1 MQVADQQLVLFPM
14 KSDSMTGFKEILK
27 RYGVTQ
33 RSILFKSYVFA
44 AAFEDDYFEFE
55 QFLKQVTSSYSY
67 KKLENNKP
75 RQQAWLSSVLYNEL
89 RAIEEAI
96 KTDTMGLVTA

>member
-1 MQVADQQLVLFPM
+1 MNSEKQLLLFPI
-14 KSDSMTGFKEILK
+14 KTDSMSGFKDILK
-27 RYGVTQ
+27 RYEVTQ

-44 AAFEDDYFEFE
+44 AAFDNDFFEFE

-67 KKLENNKP
+67 RKLENNKP

-89 RAIEEAI
+89 RSIEEAI
-96 KTDTMGLVTA
+96 KTDNIGLVAN

>member
-1 MQVADQQLVLFPM
+1 MNSEKQLLLFPI
-14 KSDSMTGFKEILK
+14 KTDSMSGFKDILK

-33 RSILFKSYVFA
+33 RSILFKSYIFA

-55 QFLKQVTSSYSY
+55 SFLKQVTSSYSY
-67 KKLENNKP
+67 KRLENNPP

-89 RAIEEAI
+89 KSIEEAI
-96 KTDTMGLVTA
+96 KTDAIGLGIA

>member
-1 MQVADQQLVLFPM
+1 MNTEKQLLLFPI
-14 KSDSMTGFKEILK
+14 KTDSMSGFKDILK

-44 AAFEDDYFEFE
+44 AAFDNDFYEFE

-67 KKLENNKP
+67 RKLESNPP
-75 RQQAWLSSVLYNEL
+75 RQQAWLSSVLFGEL
-89 RAIEEAI
+89 KAIEEAI
-96 KTDTMGLVTA
+96 KTDSMGIVTA